1 MDMMLID
8 YLMQAVDE
16 YNEAQPDEGLRLDW
30 WELIENIDEN
40 DEQTVINLTLEIKH
54 DTILLKEGKGE

>member
-8 YLMQAVDE
+8 YLAQAVDA

-30 WELIENIDEN
+30 WEVIDSIDED
-40 DEQTVINLTLEIKH
+40 DEETVKQLTLEIKH
-54 DTILLKEGKGE
+54 DTIELKEGK

>member
-1 MDMMLID
+1 MILID

-16 YNEAQPDEGLRLDW
+16 YNEAQPDEDLRLDW

-40 DEQTVINLTLEIKH
+40 DEQTVINLTWEIKH
-54 DTILLKEGKGE
+54 DTILLKEGK

>member
-1 MDMMLID
+1 MDLMLID

-16 YNEAQPDEGLRLDW
+16 YNEAQPDEDLYLDW
-30 WELIENIDEN
+30 WEVIDNIDED

-54 DTILLKEGKGE
+54 DTILLKEGK

>member
-30 WELIENIDEN
+30 WEVIDNIDED
-40 DEQTVINLTLEIKH
+40 DEQTVKNLTLEIKH
-54 DTILLKEGKGE
+54 DTILLKEGK

>member
-1 MDMMLID
+1 MDMILID
-8 YLMQAVDE
+8 YLAQAVDE

-30 WELIENIDEN
+30 WEVIDSFEED

-54 DTILLKEGKGE
+54 DTILLKEGK

>member
-1 MDMMLID
+1 MDMLLID

-30 WELIENIDEN
+30 WEVIDNIDED

-54 DTILLKEGKGE
+54 DTILLKEGK

>member
-30 WELIENIDEN
+30 WELIENIDDN
-40 DEQTVINLTLEIKH
+40 DEQTVKNLTLEIKH
-54 DTILLKEGKGE
+54 DTILLKEGK

>member
-54 DTILLKEGKGE
+54 DTILLKEGK

>member
-1 MDMMLID
+1 MDEMLID

-40 DEQTVINLTLEIKH
+40 DENAVKNLTLEIKH
-54 DTILLKEGKGE
+54 DTILLKEGK

>member
-8 YLMQAVDE
+8 YLAQAVDA

-30 WELIENIDEN
+30 WEVIDGIDED
-40 DEQTVINLTLEIKH
+40 DEQAVINLTLEIKH
-54 DTILLKEGKGE
+54 DTILLKEGE

>member
-1 MDMMLID
+1 MDMILID

-16 YNEAQPDEGLRLDW
+16 YNEAQPDEDLRLDW

-40 DEQTVINLTLEIKH
+40 DEQTVINLTWEIKH
-54 DTILLKEGKGE
+54 DTILLKEGK

>member
-1 MDMMLID
+1 MDEMLID

-30 WELIENIDEN
+30 WELIENIDDN

-54 DTILLKEGKGE
+54 DTILLKEGK

>member
-1 MDMMLID
+1 MDEMLID

-30 WELIENIDEN
+30 WELIENIDDN
-40 DEQTVINLTLEIKH
+40 DEQTVKNLTLEIKH
-54 DTILLKEGKGE
+54 DTILLKEGK